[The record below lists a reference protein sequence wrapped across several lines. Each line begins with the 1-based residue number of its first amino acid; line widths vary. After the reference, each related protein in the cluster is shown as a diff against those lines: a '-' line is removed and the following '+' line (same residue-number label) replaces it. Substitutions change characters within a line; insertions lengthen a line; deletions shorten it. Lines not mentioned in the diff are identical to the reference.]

1 MDSILTCMFNVRLLL
16 VAVIWGINFSVVKFA
31 LTDFLPLSFTV
42 LRFILAALFL
52 FFVMTLYRESLSVDR
67 QDRAA
72 LVKLGLVGITAYN
85 LLFMYGLKYT
95 SASNS
100 ALLISLSPLFAVLIL
115 ALSGK
120 ERMTARIIIG
130 LGLASAGVFLIIN
143 SRYGGFRF
151 EPSDIIGDL
160 LTLGASLFW
169 ALYALMAKPLLEKYS
184 PVKVTAYSI
193 AAGSILLLPL
203 SVHDLVRQPW
213 AVISAHSWLALGF
226 SAFIAAGVA
235 FTLWYQGIKQI
246 GITRTIVYHYLMP
259 CVAVIFAALFLG
271 ESITFLLVLGG
282 ILILIGVLI
291 VQRRREP

>member
-1 MDSILTCMFNVRLLL
+1 MLNVRLLI
-16 VAVIWGINFSVVKFA
+16 VAVVWGINFSVVKYA
-31 LTDFLPLSFTV
+31 LTDFLILSFTV
-42 LRFILAALFL
+42 VRFVLAALFL
-52 FFVMTLYRESLSVDR
+52 FSVMLLNREPLSIDR

-72 LVKLGLVGITAYN
+72 IVKLGLIGITAYN

-120 ERMTARIIIG
+120 ERITTRITIG

-143 SRYGGFRF
+143 SRYGGFHF
-151 EPSDIIGDL
+151 NPSDIVGDL
-160 LTLGASLFW
+160 LTLCASLFW
-169 ALYALMAKPLLEKYS
+169 ALYALMAKPLLEKYA
-184 PVKVTAYSI
+184 PIKVTAYSI

-203 SVHDLVRQPW
+203 SVHELVQQPW
-213 AVISAHSWLALGF
+213 AGISVPSWLALGF

-235 FTLWYQGIKQI
+235 FTFWYQGIKQI
-246 GITRTIVYHYLMP
+246 GVTRTIVYHYLMP
-259 CVAVIFAALFLG
+259 CVAVIFAALFLS
-271 ESITFLLVLGG
+271 ERITFLLILGG

-291 VQRRREP
+291 VQRAGNHNIR